1 MLRTGRLL
9 APSQGLRRSFDS
21 GISPA
26 TEGRATADPGV
37 SAGRTFTGWLS

>member
-9 APSQGLRRSFDS
+9 APFQGLCRSFDS
-21 GISPA
+21 EISLV

-37 SAGRTFTGWLS
+37 SAGRTLIGWLP